1 MSERGG
7 GVKRPCYLVDAFSDR
22 PLAGNAAA
30 VVLDAPELSTTEL
43 QRVARELQQAETAF
57 PLPARE
63 PQAAFH
69 LRWFTPFTEVRFC
82 GHATLAALHVLA
94 VEAQRIR
101 VPAQGVARLSFTC
114 KAGLLRAEL
123 SRPQGRLR
131 AVFETPPTGFARQ
144 TVDGALLAALNLVP
158 EMLDPDVPPQRATAE
173 EGNLYLCLR
182 DKKAL
187 ARVRGDPGALPALA
201 SGLGVVGFVPF
212 VRSPEAGVDVAL
224 RAIFADYGV
233 AEDPVTG
240 SASGHLALLLQQLSP
255 AGLPRHLV
263 FTQGDE
269 VGRPGRIEIELRPGS
284 DPTDLRAWITGP
296 ATIVLRGELD
306 L

>member
-1 MSERGG
+1 MR
-7 GVKRPCYLVDAFSDR
+7 RPCYLVDAFSDR
-22 PLAGNAAA
+22 PLSGNAAA
-30 VVLDAPELSTTEL
+30 VVLDAPELQAADL

-101 VPAQGVARLSFTC
+101 VPAHGVARLSFTC

-123 SRPQGRLR
+123 SRQQGRLR
-131 AVFETPPTGFARQ
+131 ALFETPPTGFARQ
-144 TVDGALLAALNLVP
+144 AVDGALLAALNLVP
-158 EMLDPDVPPQRATAE
+158 EMLDPEVAPHRATAE

-182 DKKAL
+182 DRESL

-201 SGLGVVGFVPF
+201 SALGVVGFVPF
-212 VRSPEAGVDVAL
+212 ARTPAPGVDAAL

-240 SASGHLALLLQQLSP
+240 SASAHLALLLQQLFP
-255 AGLPRHLV
+255 AELPRQLV

-269 VGRPGRIEIELRPGS
+269 VGRPGRIDIELRPDSAG
-284 DPTDLRAWITGP
+284 LRAWITGP
-296 ATIVLRGELD
+296 TTTVLRGELD